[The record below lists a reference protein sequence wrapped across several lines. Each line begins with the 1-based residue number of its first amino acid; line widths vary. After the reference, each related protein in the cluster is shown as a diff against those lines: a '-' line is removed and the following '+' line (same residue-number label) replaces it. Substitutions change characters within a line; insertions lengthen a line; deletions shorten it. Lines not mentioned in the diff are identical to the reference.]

1 MSKAILEFN
10 LSDSEDLASYHRT
23 VNSDK
28 MAIALFEITH
38 NLIRTV
44 EHISENSDKDVID
57 IFAEELEKILNDCYI
72 NIDELAQ

>member
-1 MSKAILEFN
+1 MSIARLEFN
-10 LSDSEDLASYHRT
+10 LSDSDDLASYTRA

-28 MAIALFEITH
+28 MAIAMFDIYY

-44 EHISENSDKDVID
+44 RHKSEHSEDDVIE

>member
-44 EHISENSDKDVID
+44 EYRAEDGKKDIID
-57 IFAEELEKILNDCYI
+57 LFSEELEKILNDCYL

>member
-1 MSKAILEFN
+1 MSIARLEFN

-28 MAIALFEITH
+28 MAMALFEITN

-44 EHISENSDKDVID
+44 EHRAEHSDKDVID
-57 IFAEELEKILNDCYI
+57 LFGEELEKIINDCYI
-72 NIDELAQ
+72 NIDELIQ

>member
-1 MSKAILEFN
+1 MSIARLEFN
-10 LSDSEDLASYHRT
+10 LSDSEDLASYYRT

-28 MAIALFEITH
+28 MTAALFEITH

-44 EHISENSDKDVID
+44 EFRAESSDKHIID
-57 IFAEELEKILNDCYI
+57 LFSEELEKILNDCYI

>member
-1 MSKAILEFN
+1 MSIARLEFN
-10 LSDSEDLASYHRT
+10 LSDSEDLASYIRT

-28 MAIALFEITH
+28 MTAALFEITN

-44 EHISENSDKDVID
+44 EHIAEHSDKDVID